1 MLPVVAIVGRPN
13 VGKSS
18 LFNRLVGKRHAIE
31 SVISGTTRDTV
42 SHRVKFFNQEVLL
55 IDTGGLELNSDGDIE
70 EDVQSQARAAIEG
83 ADLVI
88 FVVDVRT
95 DLTASDFHAANL
107 LRKSGKTTVMVA
119 NKCDHV
125 SSLEE
130 KTYNFYE
137 LGFGEPVAIS
147 AIHGTGLDELKHHAL
162 EGLEKLGLANDET
175 EEPPQT
181 GVRISFV
188 GRPNV
193 GKSSLINALFG
204 KSKVIVSEVPG
215 TTRDAVET
223 PFEFEEQNFV
233 LIDTAGVRRRGKVEK
248 GIEKYSVMR
257 SLQAIEDSDVCV
269 LVIDG
274 SDGVRAQDLHVV
286 EFVLD
291 QGKGLVVVVNKIDTF
306 DDQEKMRHRFA
317 NLLRKRMAFVPW
329 APVVFT
335 SATKRTNVIPVL
347 QVAANIY
354 ENRNLKVDP
363 KTLEFW
369 LDETIEGHVPSG
381 GRGLKRSEVLAVEQA
396 GVNPPNFM
404 FKVRH
409 PEKLHFSYVRYLEN
423 RIRESFGFEGTA
435 IKISFKKAGR
445 KRGAGRDQKK
455 SLSKKNF

>member
-31 SVISGTTRDTV
+31 SVISGTTRDIV
-42 SHRVKFFNQEVLL
+42 SRRVKFFDQEVLL
-55 IDTGGLELNSDGDIE
+55 VDTGGLEIDSDGDIE
-70 EDVQSQARAAIEG
+70 ADVQSQARTAIEG
-83 ADLVI
+83 ADLVV

-107 LRKSGKTTVMVA
+107 LRKSGKACVMVA

-130 KTYNFYE
+130 KTFNFYE

-147 AIHGTGLDELKHHAL
+147 AIHGTGLDKLKTDVLA
-162 EGLEKLGLANDET
+162 GLGDLGLFT
-175 EEPPQT
+175 EGEPEPPQE
-181 GVRISFV
+181 GIRLSFV

-204 KSKVIVSEVPG
+204 KSKVIVSDVPG

-223 PFEFEEQNFV
+223 PFEYEGDSFV
-233 LIDTAGVRRRGKVEK
+233 LIDTAGVRKRGKVEK

-257 SLQAIEDSDVCV
+257 SLQAIEDSDICV

-286 EFVLD
+286 EFVLE
-291 QGKGLVVVVNKIDTF
+291 QGKGLIVVVNKIDTF
-306 DDQEKMRHRFA
+306 EDQEKMRYRYA
-317 NLLRKRMAFVPW
+317 GLLRKRMAFVPW

-335 SATKRTNVIPVL
+335 SAKKRTNIIPLL
-347 QVAANIY
+347 QVAKQIDEARHI
-354 ENRNLKVDP
+354 EVDA
-363 KTLEFW
+363 KGLAFW
-369 LDETIEGHVPSG
+369 LDEVIEGHVPSG
-381 GRGLKRSEVLAVEQA
+381 GRGIKRSEVLGVEQT
-396 GVNPPNFM
+396 GVNPPAFT

-409 PEKLHFSYVRYLEN
+409 PDKLHFSYVRYLEN
-423 RIRESFGFEGTA
+423 RLRESFGFEGTS
-435 IKISFKKAGR
+435 IKIGFKKMGR
-445 KRGAGRDQKK
+445 ER
-455 SLSKKNF
+455 KNSRQRRK

>member
-42 SHRVKFFNQEVLL
+42 SHRVSFFDQQALL
-55 IDTGGLELNSDGDIE
+55 VDTGGLEITSDGDIE

-95 DLTASDFHAANL
+95 DLTASDFHAADL
-107 LRKSGKTTVMVA
+107 LRKSGKACVMVA

-147 AIHGTGLDELKHHAL
+147 AIHGTGLDKLKNNALDELGKL
-162 EGLEKLGLANDET
+162 NLLSETDEKEVTEGI
-175 EEPPQT
+175 
-181 GVRISFV
+181 RISFV

-204 KSKVIVSEVPG
+204 KAKVIVSDVPG

-223 PFEFEEQNFV
+223 PFEFEDEQFV

-248 GIEKYSVMR
+248 GIEKYSVLR
-257 SLQAIEDSDVCV
+257 SLQAIEDSDICV

-286 EFVLD
+286 EFVLE
-291 QGKGLVVVVNKIDTF
+291 QGTGLVVVVNKIDTF
-306 DDQEKMRHRFA
+306 EDQDKMRHRFA
-317 NLLRKRMAFVPW
+317 GLLRKRMAFVPW

-347 QVAANIY
+347 QVAADIY
-354 ENRNLKVDP
+354 EKRHYEVDP
-363 KTLEFW
+363 KSLEFW

-381 GRGLKRSEVLAVEQA
+381 GRGVKRSEILKVEQT
-396 GVNPPNFM
+396 GVNPPVFT

-423 RIRESFGFEGTA
+423 RIRESFGFDGTC
-435 IKISFKKAGR
+435 IKINFKKAGR
-445 KRGAGRDQKK
+445 KRTAARKEKK
-455 SLSKKNF
+455 KK